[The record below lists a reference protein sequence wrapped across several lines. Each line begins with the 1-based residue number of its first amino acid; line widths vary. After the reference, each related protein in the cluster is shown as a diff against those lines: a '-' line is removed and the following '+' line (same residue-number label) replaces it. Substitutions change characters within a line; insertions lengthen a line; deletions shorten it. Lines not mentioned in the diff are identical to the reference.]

1 MTASFAAFP
10 VAVSVAVPVALL
22 CAASASLAQTLHVF
36 PRPSQ
41 TTSITVSAVS
51 NTGVITGIYNQG
63 ALDRFVYRWN
73 PTQLDNPFVSL
84 PSPGPGAT
92 VTGIAAASG
101 QTLLANVPPLSS
113 STWNGAT
120 ITSLPALP
128 DAYIPAQPVNQRLR
142 LAGITADGS
151 RVFGSYSHNDSMPPG
166 LAYYSIPWTWSAATG
181 YTQLPTPPADRP
193 MPIGGPYGVLVNNS
207 RNGQHA
213 AGFASSTSIRSLPTT
228 WSLGPLGWSYT
239 TLPFPTDV
247 PGTIVT
253 DTFDFGHNTVS
264 AISDDGRIAIGSV
277 RYRDSASNTLFLD
290 VRWVDG
296 VVTHTRLN
304 GRITDTA
311 QSAQMTADGSLILI
325 DSRTNSSLIWNADG
339 STTPLRSYLES
350 FGVTFPSDATFW
362 SVSMS
367 ADGRTFAGLLTAP
380 SQGWTSSH
388 PWTVTIPSPAALP
401 ILAISLL
408 AARRRRH

>member
-1 MTASFAAFP
+1 MTASFAASP
-10 VAVSVAVPVALL
+10 VVSVVASL
-22 CAASASLAQTLHVF
+22 CAASAVLAQTLHVY

-41 TTSITVSAVS
+41 TTSITVRAVS
-51 NTGVITGIYNQG
+51 NTGVVTGTYNQSP
-63 ALDRFVYRWN
+63 LDRFIYRWN
-73 PTQLDNPFVSL
+73 PTQLDSPFSSL
-84 PSPGPGAT
+84 PSPNLA
-92 VTGIAAASG
+92 VSVAGIAAASG

-113 STWNGAT
+113 STWNGAA

-128 DAYIPAQPVNQRLR
+128 AAYIPAQPVSQRLR
-142 LAGITADGS
+142 LAGLSADGS

-264 AISDDGRIAIGSV
+264 AISDDGRIAIGSI
-277 RYRDSASNTLFLD
+277 RYRDGANDLLFLD

-304 GRITDTA
+304 GRITDNA
-311 QSAQMTADGSLILI
+311 QSAQMTADGSLTLV
-325 DSRTNSSLIWNADG
+325 DTMTNSPRIWNADG
-339 STTPLRSYLES
+339 STTSLRSYLES
-350 FGVTFPSDATFW
+350 SGVTFPSDASIW
-362 SVSMS
+362 SIAMS
-367 ADGRTFAGLLTAP
+367 ADGLTFAGLLTAP
-380 SQGWTSSH
+380 SQGWTTSR
-388 PWTVTIPSPAALP
+388 PWTVTIPSPATLP
-401 ILAISLL
+401 LLAFSLF
-408 AARRRRH
+408 AARRRRP